1 MMQAGPDV
9 ITRQIDLVIA
19 LQDKNPVEIAQAEDV
34 LRQYGIP
41 ESAIEEIHRTG
52 RATRFVTITASR
64 SGVVLD
70 KPAIEGMHFNT
81 GDPLFKIADLSTVW
95 LLADVQEQD
104 LGAVRQG
111 ESARISFVAFPGRTF
126 TGKIDFIYPTV
137 MTNTRTGRLRI
148 ALSNP
153 DGLLRE
159 SMYATVLIDTPAT
172 GGESLAVPN
181 SAVIDSGTR
190 QVVLVV
196 KGPGRFEPR
205 EVKLGAHGDGY
216 TQVLSGLRS
225 GESVVTSA
233 NFLIDAE
240 SNLRTALQSFA
251 GGAKGATSPSG
262 MPQ

>member
-1 MMQAGPDV
+1 
-9 ITRQIDLVIA
+9 
-19 LQDKNPVEIAQAEDV
+19 
-34 LRQYGIP
+34 
-41 ESAIEEIHRTG
+41 
-52 RATRFVTITASR
+52 
-64 SGVVLD
+64 
-70 KPAIEGMHFNT
+70 MHFNT

-137 MTNTRTGRLRI
+137 TTNTRTGRVRI

-159 SMYATVLIDTPAT
+159 SMYATVLIDTPMA
-172 GGESLAVPN
+172 GGKGLAVSD

-205 EVKLGAHGDGY
+205 EVRLGAHGGGY
-216 TQVLSGLRS
+216 TQVLSGLRA

-240 SNLRTALQSFA
+240 SNLRAALQSFA
-251 GGAKGATSPSG
+251 SGANGGT
-262 MPQ
+262 PQNETPQ